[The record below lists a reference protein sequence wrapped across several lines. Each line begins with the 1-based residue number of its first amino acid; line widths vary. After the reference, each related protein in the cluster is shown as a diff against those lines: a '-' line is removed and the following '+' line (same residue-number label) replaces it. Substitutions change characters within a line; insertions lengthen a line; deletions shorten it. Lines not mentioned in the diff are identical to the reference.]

1 METSKTA
8 ITNEGKTEDMGCR
21 TEETEEGTGA
31 VQEEQI
37 DEGIEKANEQ
47 PKSMSERLE
56 DVIEQEVIISGVT
69 EGMLVHKNWMT
80 EELEWE
86 EEVEQDTYQLTE
98 WEHTVISEEEG
109 EKEVQRE
116 EEMNIEDGTMST
128 EEEGEY
134 AGRKGITFE
143 QIERI
148 KETRLW
154 RGESIQEEEESKEWI
169 GIVRTKDNQGT
180 SHNKKRRRKGETN
193 RITTTAK
200 KRLEIFFEER

>member
-1 METSKTA
+1 
-8 ITNEGKTEDMGCR
+8 
-21 TEETEEGTGA
+21 
-31 VQEEQI
+31 
-37 DEGIEKANEQ
+37 
-47 PKSMSERLE
+47 
-56 DVIEQEVIISGVT
+56 
-69 EGMLVHKNWMT
+69 
-80 EELEWE
+80 
-86 EEVEQDTYQLTE
+86 
-98 WEHTVISEEEG
+98 
-109 EKEVQRE
+109 
-116 EEMNIEDGTMST
+116 MST